1 MTRIAVIVPRL
12 NVRLA
17 GIVASVAL
25 LVAGLAAVG
34 ATTASADQTAVSPAV
49 NCPVGSGTWVG
60 LHNANAVDCISG
72 VGTLT
77 RNQIIISEPFT
88 SMTIHVHNRVWFHQ
102 NPDGSGWADCFSTSN
117 PPRSFTLSGRDR
129 TPGNLQI
136 SSNTAPCN

>member
-1 MTRIAVIVPRL
+1 MIRFALSKFRLRSSLLAVSVAAL
-12 NVRLA
+12 
-17 GIVASVAL
+17 GIVGFADAGTAS
-25 LVAGLAAVG
+25 
-34 ATTASADQTAVSPAV
+34 ASADQTAAAPAV
-49 NCPVGSGTWVG
+49 NCPAGSGAWVG

-129 TPGNLQI
+129 TPGNIQI
-136 SSNTAPCN
+136 SSNTAPC